1 MLANV
6 VSKLET
12 YLGPGSPE
20 THGFDGPIQISE
32 GPYGPTRLQDQFIKA
47 AARVG
52 LPESVDL
59 QNLDSNQAVQ
69 RNLRFISKDGTR
81 QDAAHGYCE

>member
-1 MLANV
+1 M
-6 VSKLET
+6 SKLET

-32 GPYGPTRLQDQFIKA
+32 GSYGLTQLQDQFIKA
-47 AARVG
+47 TARVG

-69 RNLRFISKDGTR
+69 RNLRFISKDGVR

>member
-1 MLANV
+1 MP
-6 VSKLET
+6 KLET

-32 GPYGPTRLQDQFIKA
+32 GPFGPTQLQDQFIRA
-47 AARVG
+47 AYKVG
-52 LPESVDL
+52 FPESLDL

-69 RNLRFISKDGTR
+69 RNLRFISKDGVR